1 MENRSRNNDLIA
13 QSYVEYYQDV
23 LNYISARVND
33 IFDAENIAQDVWL
46 RLLEYDKQLAAESLR
61 PFIYT
66 VARNLVNDYL
76 RHIYI
81 TRAVEGADISLAESI
96 ADYNTESLVVARD
109 IALFEAKCVKALPE
123 RRRIIYVLARFKDR
137 SVDEI
142 ALGMDL
148 SMRTVEN
155 QLCRARRTVRGFISA
170 IA

>member
-81 TRAVEGADISLAESI
+81 SRALSKVPTSVWRKVLPTITRSRLSWPVISRYLRRSASRLFRSGAVL
-96 ADYNTESLVVARD
+96 YM
-109 IALFEAKCVKALPE
+109 C
-123 RRRIIYVLARFKDR
+123 
-137 SVDEI
+137 
-142 ALGMDL
+142 
-148 SMRTVEN
+148 
-155 QLCRARRTVRGFISA
+155 
-170 IA
+170 